1 MNNEIRT
8 KLKELKEGFLD
19 GKMESKY
26 EAVWLVNIIVIVIIY
41 LLFLT
46 ISVIIYFTNLKV
58 FSFIIFSLS
67 TVDLINSLLN
77 KEGFSATIALS
88 TKIVFKLF
96 GKYGRVITKSDW
108 KQIKKYS
115 YLRYINMV
123 SKRRY
128 EYLSLISWEMALLLE
143 EAELMYCIAETDCGA
158 IAHSVIVKNNCVY
171 DPLYVLQFDYN
182 EYVKMHDVEIYK
194 KFSYEEYDDSE
205 FPVKSLEDFSKWCI
219 EKCNIYGEIQMM

>member
-1 MNNEIRT
+1 MNNEIRM

-26 EAVWLVNIIVIVIIY
+26 EAVWLANVIVTLIIY
-41 LLFLT
+41 LLFL
-46 ISVIIYFTNLKV
+46 IASVIMYFTNFRV

-67 TVDLINSLLN
+67 TVDLINSFLN
-77 KEGFSATIALS
+77 KEAFSATIALS
-88 TKIVFKLF
+88 TKIVFNFF

-115 YLRYINMV
+115 YLRYRTMI
-123 SKRRY
+123 SKRRFN
-128 EYLSLISWEMALLLE
+128 YLSLIAWEMALLLKD
-143 EAELMYCIAETDCGA
+143 AELMYCIAETDCGA
-158 IAHSVIVKNNCVY
+158 IAHAVIVKNNCVY

-182 EYVKMHDVEIYK
+182 EYVMMHDIEIYK

-205 FPVKSLEDFSKWCI
+205 FPVKTLEDFSKWCVERCSAYGKI
-219 EKCNIYGEIQMM
+219 ELM